1 MAQEKER
8 VPELPVG
15 AGLMRRIQIGLQALD
30 VLKDDPGNTVYGPLL
45 NASLDSGAYTEMV
58 RELRASAE
66 GRKLLDERPTLQG
79 PDLDLAALASMPEG
93 TLGREFARY
102 FEVNRI
108 EPFVTTFAID
118 SDEAYLSKRYRETH
132 DLFHVVTGYAT
143 DVLGE
148 MELQAFV
155 LGNTGVPSA
164 ALVLVFATALRVKMH
179 GTAELREYFERL
191 TAAYRRGKQSRVLL
205 SVEWERYW
213 DRPVRELSAQ
223 LCAPALDTL
232 PAVNVGR
239 FQHAA

>member
-1 MAQEKER
+1 MREKST

-15 AGLMRRIQIGLQALD
+15 AGWVRRIQIGLRALE
-30 VLKDDPGNTVYGPLL
+30 VLKDDPSNTVYGPLF

-58 RELRASAE
+58 RELRASAD
-66 GRKLLDERPTLQG
+66 GRRLLDERPTLQG
-79 PDLDLAALASMPEG
+79 PDLDMVALRAMPEG

-132 DLFHVVTGYAT
+132 DLFHVITGYAT

-164 ALVLVFATALRVKMH
+164 ALVLVFATAIRVKMH
-179 GTAELREYFERL
+179 GTAELRAYFERL
-191 TAAYRRGKQSRVLL
+191 VAAYRRGKQSRMLL
-205 SVEWERYW
+205 TVEWEKYW
-213 DRPVRELSAQ
+213 DRSVSELSAQ

-239 FQHAA
+239 FQYAA